1 VPHSLDIG
9 KGQLRALVK
18 ATPEALPRLPL
29 VHSTDS
35 YVFEDILA
43 DKATTPQNCDVFIG
57 EALTY
62 FFYGKPAFRPN
73 LGSEPTA
80 LKHYFPV
87 CLLFKPTW
95 TAVIKRIFPLLTFT
109 RK

>member
-1 VPHSLDIG
+1 MPHSLDIG
-9 KGQLRALVK
+9 KGRIRALVK

-62 FFYGKPAFRPN
+62 FFMANQHFDRISVRSQLHSNIIFRFACSSSRP
-73 LGSEPTA
+73 G
-80 LKHYFPV
+80 
-87 CLLFKPTW
+87 
-95 TAVIKRIFPLLTFT
+95 R
-109 RK
+109 R